1 MPPRVRFVYS
11 GFEFS
16 LRLEAYVRV
25 SSTMRQQS
33 AREHYT
39 RHVWVRGEGFEARIE
54 ELADDHDEDSADDER
69 DGSGDHGVGD

>member
-1 MPPRVRFVYS
+1 MI
-11 GFEFS
+11 
-16 LRLEAYVRV
+16 
-25 SSTMRQQS
+25 QQS

-39 RHVWVRGEGFEARIE
+39 RHVWARGEGFEARIE